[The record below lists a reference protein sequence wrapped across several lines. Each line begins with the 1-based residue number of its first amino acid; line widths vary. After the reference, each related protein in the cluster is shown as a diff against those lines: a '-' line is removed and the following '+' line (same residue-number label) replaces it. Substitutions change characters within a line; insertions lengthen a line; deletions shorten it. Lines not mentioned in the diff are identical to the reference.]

1 MARVEVTVSDEVMV
15 LFDAAAA
22 ALGGRSARIRQLI
35 TQAAESAGPQTQTA
49 ARTIRTRAT
58 SVLLDAFDTARLDAE
73 AAALQIPRS
82 AWVAAL
88 VRRRVRH
95 APTFSR
101 AEAPSLIEIYTELR
115 RLSVSLNQIL
125 RAENTGAEQGQN
137 ARLDANALDDL
148 RREIRVHMRALKK
161 AFEGNLAYWEI
172 AE

>member
-1 MARVEVTVSDEVMV
+1 
-15 LFDAAAA
+15 
-22 ALGGRSARIRQLI
+22 
-35 TQAAESAGPQTQTA
+35 
-49 ARTIRTRAT
+49 
-58 SVLLDAFDTARLDAE
+58 
-73 AAALQIPRS
+73 
-82 AWVAAL
+82 VAAL
-88 VRRRVRH
+88 VRRRVRN

-137 ARLDANALDDL
+137 ASLDANALDDL